1 MTAFATSNADMT
13 DAIHQG
19 PREPFDGEIHLP
31 ATISKEFLSA
41 ALLWAIE
48 NKVEFGI
55 FHEPDTIVIAYF
67 FGGEDFLP
75 SRWSDRRWHIGE
87 EDLTDRFFP
96 DDYA

>member
-1 MTAFATSNADMT
+1 MTAIENNNVDATSED
-13 DAIHQG
+13 HQG

-31 ATISKEFLSA
+31 ATISKEFLST

-48 NKVEFGI
+48 NEVEFGI
-55 FHEPDTIVIAYF
+55 FREPDKIVIAYF
-67 FGGEDFLP
+67 YGDEEFLP

-87 EDLTDRFFP
+87 EDISDRFFP